1 MESGRA
7 GSFPRSVIT
16 SCRNKGGRSRSFREV
31 TRCEQPARTSAGAS
45 TTHTR
50 SGNTA
55 PAGTWAHGLGG
66 ERLVIEHP
74 DDGPVEGPS
83 TLGVYLL
90 LKS

>member
-7 GSFPRSVIT
+7 GSFPRSDIT
-16 SCRNKGGRSRSFREV
+16 SCANEGGRSRSFREV
-31 TRCEQPARTSAGAS
+31 TRCEQPARASAGAS
-45 TTHTR
+45 KIQTR

-66 ERLVIEHP
+66 ERLVIERP
-74 DDGPVEGPS
+74 DDGPEEGPS
-83 TLGVYLL
+83 TLGVYPL